1 MNFLFKKC
9 VLSHVRLFTTPLP
22 VTHRV
27 PLFLEFTRPEHWS
40 GLHLLPRG
48 ISLSQGLNPHLLYL
62 PHWQVYLYRPSRLG
76 SQIPYPSG
84 SFLLSLL
91 SSAFHILLSSCL
103 FLALSSLT
111 VRLCFVKL
119 FLMSMSSFRIRYFL
133 FFFPEC
139 CVSLLHVHLMERRL
153 SAIFT

>member
-9 VLSHVRLFTTPLP
+9 VLSHVRLFTTALP

-27 PLFLEFTRPEHWS
+27 PLFMEFTRPAHWS

-48 ISLSQGLNPHLLYL
+48 ISLSRGLNPHLLYL
-62 PHWQVYLYRPSRLG
+62 LHWQVYLYRPSRLG

-91 SSAFHILLSSCL
+91 SSCLSHPSVLLPLPCSEFPDSAPLFCKTVSDEHIFFQNAFFSFFFLNAVCL
-103 FLALSSLT
+103 FY
-111 VRLCFVKL
+111 
-119 FLMSMSSFRIRYFL
+119 I
-133 FFFPEC
+133 
-139 CVSLLHVHLMERRL
+139 
-153 SAIFT
+153 